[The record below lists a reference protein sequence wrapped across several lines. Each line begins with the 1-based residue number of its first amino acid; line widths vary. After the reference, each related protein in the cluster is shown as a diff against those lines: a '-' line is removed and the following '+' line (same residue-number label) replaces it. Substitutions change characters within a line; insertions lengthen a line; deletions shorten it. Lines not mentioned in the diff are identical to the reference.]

1 MDDARK
7 RYRRHQN
14 ERRRSPC
21 PYTRLAQRA
30 SDLDQLASFQERRG
44 RPDDARRSRQ
54 HSDWLDVI
62 ATVTIPETRNA
73 ACEMVL
79 RGTFLLWD
87 DEGTYG
93 PRTTAL
99 GEEFY
104 QAYRAVRD
112 GWPDAKHR
120 LLDVY
125 EQLEARGGPEKAQTL
140 LWTVF
145 QALHHWNR
153 SGGPLDDTPAA

>member
-1 MDDARK
+1 MNAYK
-7 RYRRHQN
+7 RHQN
-14 ERRRSPC
+14 ERRHSLC

-54 HSDWLDVI
+54 HAALLDTISLV
-62 ATVTIPETRNA
+62 TVPETRNA

-79 RGTFLLWD
+79 RASFVLWD
-87 DEGTYG
+87 DEGVYG

-99 GEEFY
+99 GEQVY
-104 QAYRAVRD
+104 QAYKAVRD
-112 GWPDAKHR
+112 NWPDAKHR

-125 EQLEARGGPEKAQTL
+125 EALEARGGPEKAATL
-140 LWTVF
+140 VWTCYR
-145 QALHHWNR
+145 ALHHWDR
-153 SGGPLDDTPAA
+153 SGGPLDDVPAV

>member
-1 MDDARK
+1 MNAYK
-7 RYRRHQN
+7 RHQN
-14 ERRRSPC
+14 ERRQSPC
-21 PYTRLAQRA
+21 PYTRIAQRA
-30 SDLDQLASFQERRG
+30 KDLDQLANFQERRG

-54 HSDWLDVI
+54 HAALLDVI

-79 RGTFLLWD
+79 RASFVLWD
-87 DEGTYG
+87 DEGVYG

-99 GEEFY
+99 GEETY

-112 GWPDAKHR
+112 GWPDAAYR

-125 EQLEARGGPEKAQTL
+125 EQLEARGGPHKAQTL
-140 LWTVF
+140 LWTVH
-145 QALHHWNR
+145 QALGHWDR
-153 SGGPLDDTPAA
+153 SGGPLDDAPAA